1 MIICEN
7 TASQLFT
14 QLNMPK
20 FEVCQTGKLNL
31 TSTFGLALIGRCW
44 EAAQVDRVVVL
55 RLRVLQGM
63 RGPDLVE
70 AMVGRLG
77 LGRGGFE
84 AVGPFRAVRSF
95 KGALGLSRVFFRVWM
110 RRWFDAEASELRAL
124 SGGLSVRLL
133 GRSEAAIVPY
143 GGSVGFESDTFVM
156 DNGDTKK
163 EDVGRTCQG
172 VDG

>member
-1 MIICEN
+1 
-7 TASQLFT
+7 
-14 QLNMPK
+14 MPK

-110 RRWFDAEASELRAL
+110 RRRFDAEASALRAL